1 MDLSSKHKQTLTN
14 SPVAGE
20 LTIAGE
26 MGVCYKEC
34 LKNHAANLGGH
45 ALDGCGEFMPTPTA
59 TPTDPSSLRCAAC
72 GCHRNFHR
80 RDPSDHLNFLPSHPT
95 SSPSG
100 TESPPSQSLHHVASP
115 VPCSYYT
122 SAPHHMLLSLSSG
135 FPGPADQDPTAVRSE
150 NSSKGGMRKRTRTK
164 FTAEQK
170 IKMRAFAEKA
180 GWKINGCDEK
190 SVREFCSENG
200 IERGVLK
207 VWMHNNKYSLLNGK
221 NRETLS
227 MEDHPRLC
235 LNTQSSNNGGEDG
248 DNVGGSSSS

>member
-1 MDLSSKHKQTLTN
+1 MDLSPKPKQTTTN
-14 SPVAGE
+14 YSPVAGE
-20 LTIAGE
+20 LTVAGE
-26 MGVCYKEC
+26 MGVSYKEC

-45 ALDGCGEFMPTPTA
+45 ALDGCGEFMPSNTA

-80 RDPSDHLNFLPSHPT
+80 RDPSDHLSFLPAPPF

-100 TESPPSQSLHHVASP
+100 TESPPSPSLHHVASP

-122 SAPHHMLLSLSSG
+122 SAPPHHVLLSLSSG
-135 FPGPADQDPTAVRSE
+135 FPGPTSDQDPTTGVRSE
-150 NSSKGGMRKRTRTK
+150 NSSKGAMRKRTRTK
-164 FTAEQK
+164 FTPEQK
-170 IKMRAFAEKA
+170 MKMRSFAEKA

-190 SVREFCSENG
+190 SVRDFCNEIG

-221 NRETLS
+221 NREIS
-227 MEDHPRLC
+227 NRLC
-235 LNTQSSNNGGEDG
+235 LNTHNCNNGG
-248 DNVGGSSSS
+248 DNVDGSSSS

>member
-1 MDLSSKHKQTLTN
+1 MDLSSKTKQPFIIN
-14 SPVAGE
+14 SPVTGE
-20 LTIAGE
+20 LTVTGE

-59 TPTDPSSLRCAAC
+59 TSTDPSSLRCAAC

-80 RDPSDHLNFLPSHPT
+80 RDPSENLNFLTAQPV

-100 TESPPSQSLHHVASP
+100 TESPPSHHIASP

-122 SAPHHMLLSLSSG
+122 SAPPHHHVLLSLSSG
-135 FPGPADQDPTAVRSE
+135 FPGPSDQDPTVVRSE
-150 NSSKGGMRKRTRTK
+150 NSSRGAMRKRTRTK
-164 FTAEQK
+164 FTPEQK
-170 IKMRAFAEKA
+170 IKMRGFADKA
-180 GWKINGCDEK
+180 GWKINGSDEK
-190 SVREFCSENG
+190 SVREFCNEVG

-221 NRETLS
+221 NREISS
-227 MEDHPRLC
+227 MEQQQQQHQRLC
-235 LNTQSSNNGGEDG
+235 LNSNNDG
-248 DNVGGSSSS
+248 DGSSSS

>member
-1 MDLSSKHKQTLTN
+1 MDLSSKPQQQLLN
-14 SPVAGE
+14 SLPIAGE
-20 LTIAGE
+20 LTVTGE

-34 LKNHAANLGGH
+34 LKNHAANLGGR
-45 ALDGCGEFMPTPTA
+45 ALDGCGEFMPSPTA
-59 TPTDPSSLRCAAC
+59 TSTDPSSLRCAAC

-80 RDPSDHLNFLPSHPT
+80 RDPSENLNFLTAPPI

-100 TESPPSQSLHHVASP
+100 TESPPSRHVSSP

-122 SAPHHMLLSLSSG
+122 SAPPHHVILSLSSG
-135 FPGPADQDPTAVRSE
+135 FPGPSDQDPTVVRSE
-150 NSSKGGMRKRTRTK
+150 NSSRGAMRKRTRTK
-164 FTAEQK
+164 FTPEQK

-190 SVREFCSENG
+190 SVREFCNEVG

-221 NRETLS
+221 IREI
-227 MEDHPRLC
+227 EHGLC
-235 LNTQSSNNGGEDG
+235 LNTHSNDG
-248 DNVGGSSSS
+248 DGSSSS

>member
-1 MDLSSKHKQTLTN
+1 MDLSSKHRQALLN
-14 SPVAGE
+14 SPVTAE
-20 LTIAGE
+20 LTVVGD

-59 TPTDPSSLRCAAC
+59 TPADPSSLRCAAC

-80 RDPSDHLNFLPSHPT
+80 RDASDHLNFLPVHPT

-122 SAPHHMLLSLSSG
+122 SAPQHMLLSLSSG
-135 FPGPADQDPTAVRSE
+135 FRGPSDQDPRGVRSE
-150 NSSKGGMRKRTRTK
+150 NSSKGAMRKRTRTK
-164 FTAEQK
+164 FTPEQK
-170 IKMRAFAEKA
+170 MKMRAFAEKA

-190 SVREFCSENG
+190 SVREFCGEIG
-200 IERGVLK
+200 IGRGVLK

-221 NRETLS
+221 NIEILS
-227 MEDHPRLC
+227 VDHPRLC
-235 LNTQSSNNGGEDG
+235 LNTNSCNNGGEDG
-248 DNVGGSSSS
+248 DTVDGSLSS

>member
-1 MDLSSKHKQTLTN
+1 MDLSSKQKQTLPI
-14 SPVAGE
+14 SPFAGQ
-20 LTIAGE
+20 LTIAEE

-59 TPTDPSSLRCAAC
+59 THTDPSSLRCAAC

-80 RDPSDHLNFLPSHPT
+80 RDPSDHLSFLP

-100 TESPPSQSLHHVASP
+100 TESPPSQSLPRGFP

-135 FPGPADQDPTAVRSE
+135 FPGPSDQDPTGVRSE
-150 NSSKGGMRKRTRTK
+150 HSSKGEMRKRTRTK
-164 FTAEQK
+164 FTPEQK
-170 IKMRAFAEKA
+170 TKMRAFAEKA

-190 SVREFCSENG
+190 SVRGFCSENG

-221 NRETLS
+221 NREILS

-235 LNTQSSNNGGEDG
+235 LNTQEL
-248 DNVGGSSSS
+248 

>member
-1 MDLSSKHKQTLTN
+1 MDLSSKHRQTLVN
-14 SPVAGE
+14 SPV
-20 LTIAGE
+20 AGE

-122 SAPHHMLLSLSSG
+122 SAPHHVHLSLGSG
-135 FPGPADQDPTAVRSE
+135 FPLDQDPTGVRSE

-164 FTAEQK
+164 FTPEQK
-170 IKMRAFAEKA
+170 MKMRAFAEKA

-190 SVREFCSENG
+190 LVRGFCSEIG
-200 IERGVLK
+200 IGRGVFK
-207 VWMHNNKYSLLNGK
+207 VWMHNNKYSLLNGR
-221 NRETLS
+221 NREIFS
-227 MEDHPRLC
+227 MDPRGPC
-235 LNTQSSNNGGEDG
+235 LNTHSCDNGGEDG
-248 DNVGGSSSS
+248 DTVDGSSSS